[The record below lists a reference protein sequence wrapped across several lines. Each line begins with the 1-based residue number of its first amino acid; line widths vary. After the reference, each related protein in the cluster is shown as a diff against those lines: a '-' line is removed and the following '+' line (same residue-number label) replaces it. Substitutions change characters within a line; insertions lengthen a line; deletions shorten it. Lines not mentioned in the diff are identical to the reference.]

1 MLVSAPRRQ
10 PITHV
15 LGLIVLFS
23 GCHKKSDA
31 PAPGNG
37 RTAATVPSSWYS
49 TVYSDGT

>member
-31 PAPGNG
+31 PAPGPG
-37 RTAATVPSSWYS
+37 SSTAPASAPVRHDAAA
-49 TVYSDGT
+49 VVE